1 MPDTNR
7 TNNRKDPKLL
17 FRSLGYAS
25 AIFLVICLAILSP
38 SFAKDKK
45 KRACCKRKASST
57 KCTPLHTGIASTRE
71 LEEAYHRALRWGDFP
86 TAIAFL
92 HLLLP
97 TDTSRWKGRMDTLLE
112 LYLLTQNFFSARL
125 VADSI
130 LARFPQDTH
139 ALQLAGLAALRMN
152 QFQEAQEYYWRLAD
166 AQQSLRPLWSYMSF
180 LWQAQ
185 QFQLLLAVADS
196 VIRHPASRQEMVTLQ
211 ISETTT
217 QRVPLIA
224 AVYNLIGG
232 VYHRLRQ
239 WEKAE
244 QFYKAAQEIE
254 PEFVLPRSNLEQ
266 LQQDRQRTSRP
277 APSAPEQPR

>member
-1 MPDTNR
+1 MI
-7 TNNRKDPKLL
+7 LL
-17 FRSLGYAS
+17 M
-25 AIFLVICLAILSP
+25 ICLVNPLS
-38 SFAKDKK
+38 SLAKNKK
-45 KRACCKRKASST
+45 KRGCCKRKASAT
-57 KCTPLHTGIASTRE
+57 HCTPARTVLSSTQH
-71 LEEAYHRALRWGDFP
+71 LEEAYQRALQWGDFS

-97 TDTSRWKGRMDTLLE
+97 TDTTRWKGRMDTLLE

-139 ALQLAGLAALRMN
+139 ALQLAGLATLRMN
-152 QFQEAQEYYWRLAD
+152 QFQEAQGYYWRLAE
-166 AQQSLRPLWSYMSF
+166 AQRSLLPLWSYMSF

-185 QFQLLLAVADS
+185 QYQLLLAVADS

-224 AVYNLIGG
+224 AVYNLVGG

-239 WEKAE
+239 WDKAE
-244 QFYKAAQEIE
+244 QFYRAAQELE

-266 LQQDRQRTSRP
+266 LQQDRQRSGATPSPSPSSSREH
-277 APSAPEQPR
+277 SR